1 MKKFIS
7 IIICIALSVVLAFAT
22 AACDSGSS
30 DKTSDKPSTVSVPSD
45 GWSESSDNDE
55 ISKST
60 EESATQSTE
69 ESSSQSIEDST
80 SQSTEESSSQS
91 SEDSTSQSTE
101 ESSSQSSEDSTSQS
115 TEESSSQSSEDPE
128 QPQQPEVRTYKI
140 TISLSGGYYTGKTE
154 MIDGVIY
161 LKVGDKYDFG
171 TPYRGNDYFAG
182 FYVNGVKIAASGVWT
197 IESDCVITVKWVAGT
212 PIY

>member
-1 MKKFIS
+1 
-7 IIICIALSVVLAFAT
+7 
-22 AACDSGSS
+22 
-30 DKTSDKPSTVSVPSD
+30 
-45 GWSESSDNDE
+45 
-55 ISKST
+55 
-60 EESATQSTE
+60 STE
-69 ESSSQSIEDST
+69 ESSSQSSEDST

-115 TEESSSQSSEDPE
+115 TEESSSQSSEDSTSQSTEESSSQSSEDSTSQSTEESSSQSTEDPE
-128 QPQQPEVRTYKI
+128 QPQQPEDRTYKI

>member
-1 MKKFIS
+1 M
-7 IIICIALSVVLAFAT
+7 
-22 AACDSGSS
+22 
-30 DKTSDKPSTVSVPSD
+30 
-45 GWSESSDNDE
+45 
-55 ISKST
+55 
-60 EESATQSTE
+60 
-69 ESSSQSIEDST
+69 
-80 SQSTEESSSQS
+80 
-91 SEDSTSQSTE
+91 
-101 ESSSQSSEDSTSQS
+101 
-115 TEESSSQSSEDPE
+115 
-128 QPQQPEVRTYKI
+128 TYKI